1 MENDYYGD
9 VALRER
15 CVEMA
20 INSHRILNFG
30 GEDTVRE
37 TAHKIFS
44 YIKEGLVNDE
54 L

>member
-1 MENDYYGD
+1 MDNDYYGD
-9 VALRER
+9 MALRER

-20 INSHRILNFG
+20 INAHIRMNL
-30 GEDTVRE
+30 GEETIRE
-37 TAHKIFS
+37 TAHRIFS